1 MKRVA
6 IVCVVSFA
14 LLGLTWLWPSAPA
27 MERGLAAQGPVMKA
41 HFIDVGQANATLL
54 EFKCGVV
61 LIDAGAQD
69 DEHVDGLVDFIT
81 SILDARPG
89 LDRRTV
95 RKTQNDV
102 TNIELSV

>member
-1 MKRVA
+1 MANNRLRLV
-6 IVCVVSFA
+6 A

-54 EFKCGVV
+54 ELKCGVV

-69 DEHVDGLVDFIT
+69 DD
-81 SILDARPG
+81 
-89 LDRRTV
+89 
-95 RKTQNDV
+95 
-102 TNIELSV
+102 SVCATCIGCGPALRSTE

>member
-14 LLGLTWLWPSAPA
+14 LLGLTGLWPSAPA
-27 MERGLAAQGPVMKA
+27 MERGLAARGPVMKA

-54 EFKCGVV
+54 EFRCGVV

-69 DEHVDGLVDFIT
+69 DEHVDGLVDIIT
-81 SILDARPG
+81 SSGGMASALGGHADPSR
-89 LDRRTV
+89 
-95 RKTQNDV
+95 Q
-102 TNIELSV
+102 

>member
-1 MKRVA
+1 
-6 IVCVVSFA
+6 
-14 LLGLTWLWPSAPA
+14 

-41 HFIDVGQANATLL
+41 HFIDVGQANATLF

-81 SILDARPG
+81 SVFDASSP
-89 LDRRTV
+89 
-95 RKTQNDV
+95 
-102 TNIELSV
+102 

>member
-27 MERGLAAQGPVMKA
+27 MEPGLAAQGPVMKA
-41 HFIDVGQANATLL
+41 HFIDVAQPNATLL

-61 LIDAGAQD
+61 MIDAGADQEHEEEPVEFLKRFFD
-69 DEHVDGLVDFIT
+69 D
-81 SILDARPG
+81 RPPG
-89 LDRRTV
+89 
-95 RKTQNDV
+95 
-102 TNIELSV
+102 